1 MNIHKQA
8 STFCVD
14 RYGKSDL
21 VPFWYR
27 FGKSDLLSTFV
38 LQGNAQGFHSRILPQ
53 PPLIVVMSKL
63 FGTKLLMYQFLYLY
77 QLEDVTLKGFNSG
90 WVVTITSTQVNYSH
104 LSTMPLPHCTAV
116 TGTFNQFICIVQTNK
131 ETLPQ
136 SI

>member
-14 RYGKSDL
+14 RYGKDMGNQIWYL
-21 VPFWYR
+21 FWYR
-27 FGKSDLLSTFV
+27 FGKSDLVLTFV
-38 LQGNAQGFHSRILPQ
+38 LQGNAQGFHSRTLPQ
-53 PPLIVVMSKL
+53 PPFKL
-63 FGTKLLMYQFLYLY
+63 FGTKLLIYRFLYLY